1 MTPDEAVAKA
11 AGLPCWNGPV
21 TPRPIEGGITNL
33 NFRVDD
39 GRDSFLVRVGGNIPV
54 HGIRRTYETACSR
67 AAHAAGIAPGVHFT
81 AKGVLVVRWID
92 GHTFGD
98 ADVRDPRNLERIADL
113 LARLHRE
120 GALHLRGRAPFFWVF
135 HVIRDYG
142 HRLHDDRHRLLAEVP
157 QLLVAAQDLE
167 AAVGPISPVLCH
179 NDLLAANFLDDGER
193 LWLVDWEY
201 AGYNTALF
209 DIANLASNS
218 HLDAGDRENVA
229 ELVLGQPVTDEVRW
243 RLGALACASLLR
255 EAMWSM
261 VQETHSSLDVDYVAY
276 TADYLDRFNGALA
289 AWRRNG

>member
-1 MTPDEAVAKA
+1 MTPDEAVARA

-39 GRDSFLVRVGGNIPV
+39 GKESFLVRVGGNIPV

-67 AAHAAGIAPGVHFT
+67 AAHAAGIAPEVHFT
-81 AKGVLVVRWID
+81 ARGVLVVRWID

-113 LARLHRE
+113 LARLHRD
-120 GALHLRGRAPFFWVF
+120 GAGHLRGRAPFFWVF

-157 QLLVAAQDLE
+157 QLLGAAQDLE

-218 HLDAGDRENVA
+218 HLDAASLEKVA
-229 ELVLGQPVTDEVRW
+229 ELVLDRPVTDDVRR

-289 AWRRNG
+289 AWRRDG

>member
-1 MTPDEAVAKA
+1 MTPDEAVARA

-21 TPRPIEGGITNL
+21 TPRPIDGGITNL

-39 GRDSFLVRVGGNIPV
+39 GAESFLVRVGGNIPV

-67 AAHAAGIAPGVHFT
+67 SAHAAGIAPEVHYT

-92 GHTFGD
+92 GHTYGD
-98 ADVRDPRNLERIADL
+98 ADVRDPRNLARIADL
-113 LARLHRE
+113 LALLHRD
-120 GALHLRGRAPFFWVF
+120 GAHHLRGRAPFFWVF

-157 QLLVAAQDLE
+157 QLLGAAQDLE

-218 HLDAGDRENVA
+218 HLDAESRDKVA
-229 ELVLGQPVTDEVRW
+229 ELVLDQAITDELRR

-261 VQETHSSLDVDYVAY
+261 VQETHSPLDVDYVAY
-276 TADYLDRFNGALA
+276 TADYLGRFKDTLE
-289 AWRRNG
+289 AWRGDG

>member
-1 MTPDEAVAKA
+1 MTPEEAAARA
-11 AGLPCWNGPV
+11 AGLPCWTGPV
-21 TPRPIEGGITNL
+21 TPHPVDGGITNL

-39 GRDSFLVRVGGNIPV
+39 GSGSFLVRVGGNIPV

-67 AAHAAGIAPGVHFT
+67 AAHAAGIAPEVHFA

-92 GHTFGD
+92 GHTFDD
-98 ADVRDPRNLERIADL
+98 ADVRDSRNLERIALL
-113 LARLHRE
+113 LARLHHE
-120 GALHLRGRAPFFWVF
+120 GARHLRGRAPFFWVF

-142 HRLHDDRHRLLAEVP
+142 HRLHDDCHRLLSQAPALLTAAEE
-157 QLLVAAQDLE
+157 LE

-179 NDLLAANFLDDGER
+179 NDLLAANILDDGKE

-209 DIANLASNS
+209 DIANLSSNS
-218 HLDAGDRENVA
+218 SLDADAREKVA
-229 ELVLGQPVTDEVRW
+229 ALVLDQAITDEMRR

-261 VQETHSSLDVDYVAY
+261 VQETHSPLDVDYIAY
-276 TADYLDRFNGALA
+276 TADYLDRFNSALA
-289 AWRRNG
+289 AWRRDG

>member
-1 MTPDEAVAKA
+1 MTPDEAVVRA
-11 AGLPCWNGPV
+11 AGLPCWHGPV

-39 GRDSFLVRVGGNIPV
+39 GAGSFLVRMGSNIPV
-54 HGIRRTYETACSR
+54 HGIRRTHEAACSR
-67 AAHAAGIAPGVHFT
+67 AAHAAGLAPEVHYS

-92 GHTFGD
+92 GHTFND
-98 ADVRDPRNLERIADL
+98 ADVRDPGNLERMADL
-113 LARLHRE
+113 LARLHRD
-120 GALHLRGRAPFFWVF
+120 GARHLRGRAPFFWVF

-142 HRLHDDRHRLLAEVP
+142 HRLHDDHHRLLAQVP
-157 QLLVAAQDLE
+157 RFLGAAQDLE
-167 AAVGPISPVLCH
+167 AAVGPINPVLCH
-179 NDLLAANFLDDGER
+179 NDLLAANVLDDGER

-218 HLDAGDRENVA
+218 HLDAGARDNVA
-229 ELVLGQPVTDEVRW
+229 ELVLGRPVTDEVR
-243 RLGALACASLLR
+243 RSLGALVCASLLR

-276 TADYLDRFNGALA
+276 TEDYLKRFNDALA

>member
-1 MTPDEAVAKA
+1 MTPDEAIARA
-11 AGLPCWNGPV
+11 AGLPCWNGSV

-67 AAHAAGIAPGVHFT
+67 AAHAAGIAPEVHFT

-98 ADVRDPRNLERIADL
+98 ADVRDPRNLERVADL
-113 LARLHRE
+113 LARLHRD
-120 GALHLRGRAPFFWVF
+120 GARHLRGRAPFFWVF

-142 HRLHDDRHRLLAEVP
+142 HRLHDDCHRLLAEVP
-157 QLLVAAQDLE
+157 QLLGAAQDLE

-218 HLDAGDRENVA
+218 HLDAGGREKVA
-229 ELVLGQPVTDEVRW
+229 ELVLGQPVSDEARR

>member
-1 MTPDEAVAKA
+1 MTPDEAVARA
-11 AGLPCWNGPV
+11 AGLPCWSGPV
-21 TPRPIEGGITNL
+21 TPCPIDGGITNL

-39 GRDSFLVRVGGNIPV
+39 GGESFLVRVGGNIPV

-67 AAHAAGIAPGVHFT
+67 AAHASGIAPQVHYT
-81 AKGVLVVRWID
+81 ARGVLVVRWID
-92 GHTFGD
+92 SHTFSD

-113 LARLHRE
+113 LARLHRD
-120 GALHLRGRAPFFWVF
+120 GAHHLRGRAPFFWVF
-135 HVIRDYG
+135 HVIRDYA
-142 HRLHDDRHRLLAEVP
+142 HRLHDDRHRLIAEAP
-157 QLLVAAQDLE
+157 QLLRAAQDLE
-167 AAVGPISPVLCH
+167 TAVGPISPVLCH

-209 DIANLASNS
+209 DIANLASNN
-218 HLDAGDRENVA
+218 HLDAESGTTFA
-229 ELVLGQPVTDEVRW
+229 ERVLDQAISDDLKR

-276 TADYLDRFNGALA
+276 TADYLDRFNRALA
-289 AWRRNG
+289 TWRANG